1 MSLVNIPELEPESNS
16 WVVSE
21 RNGKRVVGEWS
32 DEKIVGSF
40 TKEEHFVETS
50 LQFLKK
56 VDERIVDRKKEIKEL
71 ENIKSK
77 LLSNPEL
84 KEKYENFVS
93 NAWFW
98 YGNEIV

>member
-21 RNGKRVVGEWS
+21 HSGKVVGEWS
-32 DEKIVGSF
+32 NERIVSSF

-56 VDERIVDRKKEIKEL
+56 VDERIVDRQKEIEKL
-71 ENIKSK
+71 KSIKDRF
-77 LLSNPEL
+77 LQNPEL
-84 KEKYENFVS
+84 KEKYEEFVS

-98 YGNEIV
+98 YGNEVV